1 MYIYIHRLYVTKLI
15 HKEKREY
22 TWECEAK
29 KNLYINLVWFI
40 DLGNPNY
47 PHLGKRVRDG
57 TLEPWNQKKWRVSQ
71 LKNMAFLPIKLMG
84 FLPLTIG
91 WLWTDL
97 SGAIYC
103 TTMGVLMIQCGLPMI
118 KLCFS
123 YCSAYN
129 EEIDACRSFGISKVL
144 QSVACDFESVANT
157 LQVVTLLSVV
167 FKETII

>member
-1 MYIYIHRLYVTKLI
+1 
-15 HKEKREY
+15 
-22 TWECEAK
+22 
-29 KNLYINLVWFI
+29 
-40 DLGNPNY
+40 
-47 PHLGKRVRDG
+47 
-57 TLEPWNQKKWRVSQ
+57 
-71 LKNMAFLPIKLMG
+71 
-84 FLPLTIG
+84 
-91 WLWTDL
+91 
-97 SGAIYC
+97 
-103 TTMGVLMIQCGLPMI
+103 MIQCGLPMI